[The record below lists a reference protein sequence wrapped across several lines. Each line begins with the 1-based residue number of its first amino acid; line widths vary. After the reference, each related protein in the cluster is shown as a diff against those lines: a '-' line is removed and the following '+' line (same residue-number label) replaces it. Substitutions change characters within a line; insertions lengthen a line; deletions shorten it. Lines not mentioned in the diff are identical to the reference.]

1 MVRVCWLWT
10 VVSGRVLVP
19 GCGRKTHRRSQ
30 RGAGS
35 GGRCGGR
42 GGQWFR
48 RPLRGLGTGLL
59 RRHRRYLEATA
70 VVVITMFVVVVV
82 STVFRMIGTYR
93 SSCGSIVGSR
103 RRRSSSTT
111 SVAVVIRVGQ
121 EHRKENDGNDQQR
134 GNQSRPVGNIAFVP
148 SSMGPIRSGRHT
160 SLLIVVVIV

>member
-1 MVRVCWLWT
+1 
-10 VVSGRVLVP
+10 
-19 GCGRKTHRRSQ
+19 
-30 RGAGS
+30 
-35 GGRCGGR
+35 
-42 GGQWFR
+42 
-48 RPLRGLGTGLL
+48 
-59 RRHRRYLEATA
+59 LEATA

-103 RRRSSSTT
+103 RRSSSST

-121 EHRKENDGNDQQR
+121 EHREENDGNDQQR